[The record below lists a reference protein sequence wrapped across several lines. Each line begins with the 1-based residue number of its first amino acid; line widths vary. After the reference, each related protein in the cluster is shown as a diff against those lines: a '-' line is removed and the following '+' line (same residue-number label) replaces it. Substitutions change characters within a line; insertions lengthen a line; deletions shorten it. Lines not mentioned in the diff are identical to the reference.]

1 MVFDNKPL
9 LSAKKNVERYEQLI
23 QQLKQYE
30 ERLEDLTRLQPV
42 LEEKL
47 RKEAAERN
55 ETARKATGFGPI
67 AWMSKNDLTRQI
79 MEAENAEQ
87 AYLQAGAEYEA
98 VLNKREACAVELEKL
113 KDAHRDYE
121 TLLTATINQ
130 AKNMDFPLGARL
142 RKMEKESVEARTR
155 GLAYDALIENGSS
168 VIRECTIGDEALAKL
183 MKRLSTP
190 GVSFGTAGITQYSA
204 REMKNASSDIIKLME
219 NFIRKMQKNDWLDWF
234 MPQQLQSRIGML
246 QAQQEQMSGMHN
258 VPTSLI
264 YDSVKQM
271 RETIE
276 TIGTLMF
283 AITDRLRMEVAVV
296 RNRAHNLRSVQEKA
310 VLEYRAE

>member
-9 LSAKKNVERYEQLI
+9 LSAKKNVERYEQLV
-23 QQLKQYE
+23 QGLKEYE
-30 ERLEDLTRLQPV
+30 ARLEELTRLQPL

-55 ETARKATGFGPI
+55 ETARRATGFGPI
-67 AWMSKNDLTRQI
+67 AWVSKNELTRQI
-79 MEAENAEQ
+79 MEAESAEQ
-87 AYLQAGAEYEA
+87 AYLQAGSEYEA
-98 VLNKREACAVELEKL
+98 ILNKREACIAEIDKL
-113 KDAHRDYE
+113 KDAHREYE

-130 AKNMDFPLGARL
+130 AKNMDFPLGAKL
-142 RKMEKESVEARTR
+142 RKMEKESVEARSR
-155 GLAYDALIENGSS
+155 GQIYDALIENGSS

-183 MKRLSTP
+183 MKRMSTP
-190 GVSFGTAGITQYSA
+190 GISFGPTGIAQYSA
-204 REMKNASSDIIKLME
+204 REMKNATADIIKLME

-246 QAQQEQMSGMHN
+246 QAQTEQMRGIN
-258 VPTSLI
+258 EILPALA

-271 RETIE
+271 RDTIE

-283 AITDRLRMEVAVV
+283 AITDRLRMEIAAV
-296 RNRAHNLRSVQEKA
+296 RTRANNLRAIQEQA
-310 VLEYRAE
+310 VLEYKAE